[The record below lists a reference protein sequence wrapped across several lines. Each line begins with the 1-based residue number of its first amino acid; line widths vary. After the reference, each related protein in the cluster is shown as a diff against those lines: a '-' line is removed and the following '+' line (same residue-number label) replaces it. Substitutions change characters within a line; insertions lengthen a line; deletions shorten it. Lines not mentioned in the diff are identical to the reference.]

1 MAKTFGTGMFRVP
14 ATGIYPIPAQTSAKF
29 PQEYLERILSQI
41 EVGEHVVVDAS
52 ALAVDTDLNCW
63 LRPDVVIGSDSVAL
77 SSSTPCVAVH
87 REERGY
93 IVSLHSSKGRRCRPG
108 PKPEPVGG
116 IEWIPV
122 VEVKY

>member
-1 MAKTFGTGMFRVP
+1 MAKAFGTGMYRVP
-14 ATGIYPIPAQTSAKF
+14 ATGLYPIPAQTSGKF
-29 PQEYLERILSQI
+29 PREYLERILSQI

-52 ALAVDTDLNCW
+52 ALAVDTELNCW
-63 LRPDVVIGSDSVAL
+63 LQPDVVIGSDSVAL

-87 REERGY
+87 REERLRG
-93 IVSLHSSKGRRCRPG
+93 VAPGEKGPAWRPG

-116 IEWIPV
+116 IDWIPV